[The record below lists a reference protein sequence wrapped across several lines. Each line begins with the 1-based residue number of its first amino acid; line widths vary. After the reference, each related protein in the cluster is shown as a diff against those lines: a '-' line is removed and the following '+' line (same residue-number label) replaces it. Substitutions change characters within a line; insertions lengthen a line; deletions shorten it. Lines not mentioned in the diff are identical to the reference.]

1 MRAFSDDT
9 GIAQL
14 AGPPALANP
23 LSRRLGQ
30 PIGIGDMDVA
40 AKANDVV
47 EAKFAELGEQLLVAK
62 PAVGQDRD
70 QASWRHELAQAPQAG
85 VLIIVALVLKVFI
98 SRRSATTKPPPGHG
112 R

>member
-1 MRAFSDDT
+1 MHADDRANLLTLCRDT
-9 GIAQL
+9 AIAQL
-14 AGPPALANP
+14 AGPPVLANP

-30 PIGIGDMDVA
+30 PIGSGDMDVA

-47 EAKFAELGEQLLVAK
+47 EAKSAQLGEQLLVAK

-85 VLIIVALVLKVFI
+85 VPHHRCAG
-98 SRRSATTKPPPGHG
+98 S
-112 R
+112 